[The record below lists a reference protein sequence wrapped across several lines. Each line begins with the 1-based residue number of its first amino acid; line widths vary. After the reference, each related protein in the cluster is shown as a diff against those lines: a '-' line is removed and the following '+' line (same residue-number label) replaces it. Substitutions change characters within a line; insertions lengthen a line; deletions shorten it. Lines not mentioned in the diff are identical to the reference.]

1 MENKKGSGIQDI
13 ILQVKKG
20 AVYEKE
26 IIFTPLG
33 QRPVGR
39 IRAYPCR
46 VEGGEEVHLY
56 FLIDAYGNILSGGQ
70 DTQGIEN
77 VDTHAYMPQ
86 LIVTAI
92 QKWREDELAQARA
105 IRHPEKDKVQSKA
118 KTDKE
123 GQER

>member
-1 MENKKGSGIQDI
+1 MEKKKDSDTNDI
-13 ILQVKKG
+13 ILQEKEG
-20 AVYEKE
+20 PVYDKE

-39 IRAYPCR
+39 IRAYPCQ

-70 DTQGIEN
+70 DRLGIEN

-86 LIVTAI
+86 LLVTAI

-105 IRHPEKDKVQSKA
+105 IGHPGKDKVQSKA

-123 GQER
+123 GHER